1 MVLRHSSGSAP
12 GWIAGLIGP
21 FLFVAGLFAAS
32 SILFAGR
39 LDVGS
44 VLSFVGSALI
54 AGFGLWLSLDVLI
67 SALRSRKK
75 P

>member
-1 MVLRHSSGSAP
+1 MVLRHSNRPAP
-12 GWIAGLIGP
+12 AWLAGLIGP

-44 VLSFVGSALI
+44 ALSFLGSAAI
-54 AGFGLWLSLDVLI
+54 AALGLWLSVDVLI